1 MLFCYFCM
9 IKLAIR
15 MSSKIVAFG
24 ELVWDIF
31 PEGKELGGAP
41 VNLVYRVNSLGDKG
55 ILLSRIGEDDLGRE
69 ALEQLAKLEISDQN
83 VQIDPIFPTG
93 TAHVRVG
100 SEGRADYII
109 EKDMAFDHIEFTA
122 DALKLVRDADCLVFG
137 TLVQRHG
144 ISKNTLKELLN
155 EASAPIKYLDL
166 KLRKN
171 GYSRLILENSLH
183 AANILRV
190 KENEL
195 YTLKSE
201 LGLFEFE
208 TKALAQEVINEYNL
222 DIVLVTKS
230 KSGASAI
237 TRDGGYFEDPGYK
250 IDLVDTV
257 GSGSAFSAGFLHI
270 YLKSKD
276 VGTALKFGN
285 AAGAVVA
292 TTHGATSSVTAKR
305 ITELMRKGERR

>member
-1 MLFCYFCM
+1 
-9 IKLAIR
+9 
-15 MSSKIVAFG
+15 MSKKIVAFG

-31 PEGKELGGAP
+31 PDGKLLGGAP
-41 VNLVYRVNSLGDKG
+41 VNLVYRVNSFGDEG
-55 ILLSRIGEDDLGRE
+55 ILLSRIGDDDLGHE
-69 ALEQLAKLEISDQN
+69 ALEQLKKLEISDQN
-83 VQIDPIFPTG
+83 VQIDPEFPTG
-93 TAHVRVG
+93 TAHVKIG

-109 EKDMAFDHIEFTA
+109 EPDMAFDHIEFTA
-122 DALKLVRDADCLVFG
+122 EALKLVRSADCLVFG
-137 TLVQRHG
+137 TLVQRYG
-144 ISKNTLKELLN
+144 ISKNTLRELLN
-155 EASAPIKYLDL
+155 ESPEPIKYLDL

-171 GYSRLILENSLH
+171 CYSRPVLESSLH

-208 TKALAQEVINEYNL
+208 TRELAKEVINEFNL

-230 KSGASAI
+230 KSGACAI
-237 TRDGGYFEDPGYK
+237 LKNGDYFEDPGYK
-250 IDLVDTV
+250 IDIIDTV

-270 YLKSKD
+270 YLDNQD
-276 VGTALKFGN
+276 VEEALKFAN
-285 AAGAVVA
+285 AAGAA
-292 TTHGATSSVTAKR
+292 TAATHGATSLVTKKR